1 MLKFPGKRLAIKPE
15 KRVSLITL
23 LILLLTAAALIG
35 ISAVTIRHLQL
46 GTVSKTLEQT
56 AKTARDCLKLH
67 GSGENWDT
75 LETCLKTLR
84 EDRDLKSLWIARS
97 EATIEEYGEEGFLT
111 RKADNVDEEVFKKGE
126 TVVDH
131 GDAFFPSKLRL
142 AVPFLASSIE
152 DPKCMRCHNAVE
164 GDVLGVLD
172 IEYDLG
178 GTMASVFAFLRNI
191 VIIVLLSIVAIL
203 FVQRYAIRP
212 YRRFVEELSASIK
225 KANEGDFTHT
235 ISTDFPSA
243 EMQLLAENYNK
254 LIGIFRDSI
263 DSIVKRFNLLIRDL
277 DIQAGHPLEKA
288 SRALHM
294 LANVYRYRY
303 SIEKDP
309 SLIQVYNHIINIVR
323 DVTHAEHFSVYS
335 VDRKE
340 QIKTLIYSTAAT
352 LTKNLGE
359 SEEPIAEYIENID
372 VDEIT
377 FEFPSMS
384 LTGEDKISFYY
395 CIPVDINE
403 YSTII
408 IALFA
413 KTREEMDRYRE
424 SVLEL
429 RYYLENVKPVIESK
443 ILTQKLREQSLLDGL
458 TGLYNRKF
466 LEEFIDKIDNQAK
479 RSHTKYAVMMI
490 DIDFFK
496 HVNDTYGHDIGDKFI
511 KLLGLIIQDHIRA
524 SDIAVRYGGEEFLVL
539 LHESTKEGAVK
550 VAETIRKD
558 FSKRTIYAKKDRI
571 KKTISIGISFYPE
584 SAAISLR
591 EAIKFADIALYRA
604 KESGRNQIVLFDED
618 MLD

>member
-1 MLKFPGKRLAIKPE
+1 MIKIPGKKISISVDRRL
-15 KRVSLITL
+15 SLFTL
-23 LILLLTAAALIG
+23 LVLLVAAAALLG
-35 ISAVTIRHLQL
+35 ITAYTLRNQLLNTTSASIET
-46 GTVSKTLEQT
+46 T
-56 AKTARDCLKLH
+56 AKSVRDCLKLH
-67 GSGENWDT
+67 SGGEDWET
-75 LETCLKTLR
+75 LETCLETLR
-84 EDRDLKSLWIARS
+84 KEKRFTSLWIARS
-97 EATIEEYGEEGFLT
+97 PSLIDEYGDEGFLVK
-111 RKADNVDEEVFKKGE
+111 KADDIDRKVMKSGEPLVHYDERFRVKKMR
-126 TVVDH
+126 V
-131 GDAFFPSKLRL
+131 S
-142 AVPFLASSIE
+142 VPFKASSIE
-152 DPKCMRCHNAVE
+152 NPKCMRCHNAVE
-164 GDVLGVLD
+164 GDVLGVLSMRYD
-172 IEYDLG
+172 IGETTG
-178 GTMASVFAFLRNI
+178 EMMAFLRNLLILVI
-191 VIIVLLSIVAIL
+191 VSIVAVFL
-203 FVQRYAIRP
+203 VVKFSARP
-212 YRRFVEELSASIK
+212 YRRFVKELSESIQ
-225 KANEGDFTHT
+225 KANEGDFSHE
-235 ISTDFPSA
+235 IPADFPSP

-254 LIGIFRDSI
+254 LIGIFNKSV
-263 DSIVKRFNLLIRDL
+263 DSIVKRFNMLIRDL

-294 LANVYRYRY
+294 LANVYRFRY
-303 SIEKDP
+303 AIEKDP
-309 SLIQVYNHIINIVR
+309 SLIQVYNHIINIVK
-323 DVTHAEHFSVYS
+323 DVTHAEHFSIYN

-340 QIKTLIYSTAAT
+340 QVKTLIYSTAAT
-352 LTKNLGE
+352 LSKHLTEG
-359 SEEPIAEYIENID
+359 EEPLAEYIENID

-384 LTGEDKISFYY
+384 VSGESKISFYY
-395 CIPVDINE
+395 CIPVDVNE

-424 SVLEL
+424 SILEL

-496 HVNDTYGHDIGDKFI
+496 HVNDTYGHDVGDKFI

-539 LHESTKEGAVK
+539 LHESTKEGAMK

-558 FSKRTIYAKKDRI
+558 FSKRTIYAKKERI
-571 KKTISIGISFYPE
+571 KKTISIGLSFYPDE
-584 SAAISLR
+584 AAVSLR

-604 KESGRNQIVLFDED
+604 KESGRNQLVVFHED

>member
-1 MLKFPGKRLAIKPE
+1 
-15 KRVSLITL
+15 
-23 LILLLTAAALIG
+23 
-35 ISAVTIRHLQL
+35 
-46 GTVSKTLEQT
+46 
-56 AKTARDCLKLH
+56 
-67 GSGENWDT
+67 
-75 LETCLKTLR
+75 
-84 EDRDLKSLWIARS
+84 
-97 EATIEEYGEEGFLT
+97 
-111 RKADNVDEEVFKKGE
+111 
-126 TVVDH
+126 
-131 GDAFFPSKLRL
+131 
-142 AVPFLASSIE
+142 
-152 DPKCMRCHNAVE
+152 
-164 GDVLGVLD
+164 
-172 IEYDLG
+172 
-178 GTMASVFAFLRNI
+178 
-191 VIIVLLSIVAIL
+191 
-203 FVQRYAIRP
+203 
-212 YRRFVEELSASIK
+212 
-225 KANEGDFTHT
+225 
-235 ISTDFPSA
+235 
-243 EMQLLAENYNK
+243 
-254 LIGIFRDSI
+254 
-263 DSIVKRFNLLIRDL
+263 
-277 DIQAGHPLEKA
+277 
-288 SRALHM
+288 
-294 LANVYRYRY
+294 
-303 SIEKDP
+303 
-309 SLIQVYNHIINIVR
+309 
-323 DVTHAEHFSVYS
+323 
-335 VDRKE
+335 
-340 QIKTLIYSTAAT
+340 
-352 LTKNLGE
+352 
-359 SEEPIAEYIENID
+359 
-372 VDEIT
+372 
-377 FEFPSMS
+377 MS

-496 HVNDTYGHDIGDKFI
+496 HVNDTYGHDVGDKFI

-604 KESGRNQIVLFDED
+604 KESGRNQIVIFDED

>member
-1 MLKFPGKRLAIKPE
+1 MIKLPGKGISLRTDRKLSFFTLVVLLLSAAAIVGVSATVV
-15 KRVSLITL
+15 RNMQLDATASSLIER
-23 LILLLTAAALIG
+23 A
-35 ISAVTIRHLQL
+35 
-46 GTVSKTLEQT
+46 E
-56 AKTARDCLKLH
+56 TARDCLNLH
-67 GSGENWDT
+67 GSGENWESLESCLRSIKADT
-75 LETCLKTLR
+75 R
-84 EDRDLKSLWIARS
+84 LKSLWITRS
-97 EATIEEYGEEGFLT
+97 ENLIDEYGEEGYLT
-111 RKADNVDEEVFKKGE
+111 KAADSVDEKVFKE
-126 TVVDH
+126 AEAQVDH
-131 GDAFFPSKLRL
+131 PDGFFVSKMRVS
-142 AVPFLASSIE
+142 VPFVASSIE
-152 DPKCMRCHNAVE
+152 DPKCMRCHNVVE
-164 GDVLGVLD
+164 GDVLGVLNL
-172 IEYDLG
+172 EYDTSAETG
-178 GTMASVFAFLRNI
+178 AVKAFLRNL
-191 VIIVLLSIVAIL
+191 VLIVLAAIIAIL
-203 FVQRYAIRP
+203 LIQRYAVKP
-212 YRRFVEELSASIK
+212 YRKFVDEFSESINR
-225 KANEGDFTHT
+225 ANEGDFTRT
-235 ISTDFPSA
+235 VSTDYPSVQMR
-243 EMQLLAENYNK
+243 EVAENYNK

-294 LANVYRYRY
+294 LANVYRFRY
-303 SIEKDP
+303 AIEKDP
-309 SLIQVYNHIINIVR
+309 SIIQVYNHIINIVR
-323 DVTHAEHFSVYS
+323 DVTHAEHFSIYS

-340 QIKTLIYSTAAT
+340 QVKTLVYSTAAT
-352 LTKNLGE
+352 LSKHLTEN
-359 SEEPIAEYIENID
+359 EEPMTEYIENID

-377 FEFPSMS
+377 FEFPSMT

-479 RSHTKYAVMMI
+479 RSHTKYAVLMI

-539 LHESTKEGAVK
+539 LHESTREGAVK

-558 FSKRTIYAKKDRI
+558 FSKRTIYAKKERI

-584 SAAISLR
+584 SSAISLR
-591 EAIKFADIALYRA
+591 EAIKHADIALYRA
-604 KESGRNQIVLFDED
+604 KESGRNQIVLFHED
-618 MLD
+618 MLG

>member
-1 MLKFPGKRLAIKPE
+1 M
-15 KRVSLITL
+15 V
-23 LILLLTAAALIG
+23 LLLSAAALLG
-35 ISAVTIRHLQL
+35 ISAVTVRHLQL
-46 GTVSKTLEQT
+46 DTVSTSLEKT
-56 AKTARDCLKLH
+56 AGTARDCLKLH
-67 GSGENWDT
+67 GSGENWET

-84 EDRDLKSLWIARS
+84 DDIHLKDLWITRS
-97 EATIEEYGEEGFLT
+97 EATVDEYGEEGFLT
-111 RKADNVDEEVFKKGE
+111 RPADKTDEEVFKKGE
-126 TVVDH
+126 TVVRQ
-131 GDAFFPSKLRL
+131 GEGFFGSDLRV

-152 DPKCMRCHNAVE
+152 DPKCMRCHEAVE
-164 GDVLGVLD
+164 GDVLGVFNVDYD
-172 IEYDLG
+172 ISETVG
-178 GTMASVFAFLRNI
+178 AIFAFLRNLALV
-191 VIIVLLSIVAIL
+191 VILSIGAIL
-203 FVQRYAIRP
+203 FAQRYAIRP
-212 YRRFVEELSASIK
+212 YRRFFRELSDSIK

-235 ISTDFPSA
+235 IPTDFPSA
-243 EMQLLAENYNK
+243 DMQLLAENYNK

-466 LEEFIDKIDNQAK
+466 LEEFIDKIHNT
-479 RSHTKYAVMMI
+479 RRV
-490 DIDFFK
+490 
-496 HVNDTYGHDIGDKFI
+496 
-511 KLLGLIIQDHIRA
+511 A
-524 SDIAVRYGGEEFLVL
+524 SCV
-539 LHESTKEGAVK
+539 T
-550 VAETIRKD
+550 
-558 FSKRTIYAKKDRI
+558 
-571 KKTISIGISFYPE
+571 
-584 SAAISLR
+584 
-591 EAIKFADIALYRA
+591 
-604 KESGRNQIVLFDED
+604 
-618 MLD
+618 